1 MLFSGD
7 NSGGFNQKP
16 VIKVIGVGG
25 GGGNAVN
32 RMIDNDVQGVEFI
45 VANTDCQVL
54 KLSRCE
60 NRIQLGK
67 KLTRGLGAGAKPEVG
82 KAAALESQE
91 EIRAVLE
98 GADMVFI
105 TAGMGGGTGTGAAP
119 VVAQIARELGC
130 LTVAI
135 VTKPF
140 NFEGPGRM
148 REALNG
154 LKELKPHVDTLL
166 VIPNE
171 KLLSVIDAHTTM
183 LQAFKEADNTLR
195 QGVQSIAEIINV
207 PGIINIDFADVK
219 TVMTNKGTALMGV
232 GVGSG
237 DNKVIEAARNAI
249 HSNLLEV
256 SIDGA
261 TDAIVNITA
270 GRSITLFEQ
279 SEALQEIRNAS
290 TSELNV
296 IYGVALNE
304 DLGEEV
310 VVTVIA
316 TGYDLKTNESELVD
330 LFGTAEKPIPAGEDR
345 VERVYT
351 SDRTEEKKEESP
363 RSSNPNL
370 PDWLLS
376 KK

>member
-1 MLFSGD
+1 MLFNGET
-7 NSGGFNQKP
+7 SGGFNQKP

-45 VANTDCQVL
+45 VANTDAQVL
-54 KLSRCE
+54 RLSRCE

-82 KAAALESQE
+82 KAAALESQD

-105 TAGMGGGTGTGAAP
+105 TSGMGGGTGTGAAP

-140 NFEGPGRM
+140 NFEGPARM
-148 REALNG
+148 REALSG

-330 LFGTAEKPIPAGEDR
+330 LFGTAERPIPQSEEH
-345 VERVYT
+345 VERYQENT
-351 SDRTEEKKEESP
+351 YEEKKEDNN
-363 RSSNPNL
+363 RSNPNL